1 MARAITKG
9 FLVGM
14 PQLLAFLSFVFWGL
28 FSCSRETCTT
38 GVIWPQDDSS
48 SYCPHWGWVTQSYIM
63 IQVLVVTLSEV
74 LYSHLH
80 SGSGLQQRL
89 CVPSVFQ
96 VVHILSKHKPSRRQP
111 ISISVPIEE
120 EEWNHS
126 LVEQDLHRADPLF
139 TLHLSEKVQELTAGF

>member
-63 IQVLVVTLSEV
+63 IQVLVVTWSEV
-74 LYSHLH
+74 LYSTFIQAPGCSKGCVFPQYSKLSTSFPNTNHLEDNQ
-80 SGSGLQQRL
+80 SQFQSPLRKRNGTILLWSKISTGLTLCSPSIFQRR
-89 CVPSVFQ
+89 F
-96 VVHILSKHKPSRRQP
+96 R
-111 ISISVPIEE
+111 
-120 EEWNHS
+120 N
-126 LVEQDLHRADPLF
+126 
-139 TLHLSEKVQELTAGF
+139 